1 MSHTTDLEH
10 WENQTLDY
18 DLERYPWPAWVL
30 AVIQEIEPKVQDL
43 SQFHAVVPPERTVAV
58 TAHVQRAFSR
68 SEFMQRFDAFAEE
81 YGRPLIDGR
90 RYMIKRQAT
99 LNLVVPDQ
107 QRLGRLLPFHQGV
120 WYSNGRGQRTFW
132 CALTHCYGTNS
143 MWVVDTE
150 PSRQIS
156 RDTIENKWNQAQ
168 FELASLEHA
177 RPVEIE
183 PGQCH
188 LFQQE
193 IIHGNVNN
201 LTGVT
206 RMAIDWHLLV
216 EGEEYG
222 KRLPGGFFRLPGDH
236 RQSNWGSAV
245 ARSGFVEY
253 TGNNTDY
260 DRGIPQLYQRM
271 AMDQYCREREIGI
284 NCVQFENE
292 YLTWMPVL
300 EKLIRDGVPGIVMG
314 SIYSLPD
321 DDARRREILGL
332 ALETGTEMHFVNEY
346 LVLETRRDLDLIE
359 TYRTFA
365 VESSGPHSWE
375 S

>member
-1 MSHTTDLEH
+1 MSLSD
-10 WENQTLDY
+10 WENKTLDY
-18 DLERYPWPAWVL
+18 DLKKYPWPDWVL
-30 AVIQEIEPKVQDL
+30 EVVQEIEPDVNDL
-43 SQFHAVVPPERTVAV
+43 ARFHEVVPVERTVAV

-81 YGRPLIDGR
+81 YTRPLIDHK

-120 WYSNGRGQRTFW
+120 WYSNGRGQRTIW
-132 CALTHCYGTNS
+132 CALTPCFDTNS
-143 MWVVDTE
+143 MWVVDTDI
-150 PSRQIS
+150 SRQIS
-156 RDTIENKWNQAQ
+156 KATIENRWNQER

-177 RPVEIE
+177 RPVEIY

-201 LTGVT
+201 DTGVT

-236 RQSNWGSAV
+236 RQADPGPLKTRA
-245 ARSGFVEY
+245 GFVEY
-253 TGNNTDY
+253 TGNNTHY
-260 DRGIPQLYQRM
+260 DRGIPQLLQRM
-271 AMDQYCREREIGI
+271 AMDQYCRERNIGI

-292 YLTWMPVL
+292 YLTWMPIL
-300 EKLIRDGVPGIVMG
+300 EKLIQDGVAGIVMG
-314 SIYSLPD
+314 SIWSLPD
-321 DDARRREILGL
+321 DSKRRKEILTL
-332 ALETGTEMHFVNEY
+332 ALENHTEMHFVNEY
-346 LVLETRRDLDLIE
+346 LVLKNNNDLDLIE

-365 VESSGPHSWE
+365 VEHAGLHSWDLD
-375 S
+375 SQT

>member
-1 MSHTTDLEH
+1 MSLQN
-10 WENQTLDY
+10 WENQTLIY
-18 DLERYPWPAWVL
+18 DLDRYPWPQWVQE
-30 AVIQEIEPKVQDL
+30 VIQEVEPQVNTLDE
-43 SQFHAVVPPERTVAV
+43 FHLVVPSHRIVSV

-68 SEFMQRFDAFAEE
+68 PEFMQRFDDFAEE
-81 YGRPLIDGR
+81 YCRPLIDDR

-99 LNLVVPDQ
+99 LNLVVPNQ
-107 QRLGRLLPFHQGV
+107 QKLGRLLPFHQGV
-120 WYSNGRGQRTFW
+120 WYSNGRGQRTIW
-132 CALTHCYGTNS
+132 CALTKCFDSNS

-150 PSRQIS
+150 HSRKIS
-156 RDTIENKWNQAQ
+156 RDTIENRWDQQQ
-168 FELASLEHA
+168 FEDASMAHA
-177 RPVEIE
+177 WPVVID

-193 IIHGNVNN
+193 IIHGNINN
-201 LTGVT
+201 ETGVT
-206 RMAIDWHLLV
+206 RMAIDWHILV
-216 EGEEYG
+216 EGEEFG

-236 RQSNWGSAV
+236 RQNLNTYDRQGYV
-245 ARSGFVEY
+245 QY

-271 AMDQYCREREIGI
+271 AMDQYCQQKNIGI

-300 EKLIRDGVPGIVMG
+300 EKLLKDGVPGIVMS

-321 DDARRREILGL
+321 DAARRKELL
-332 ALETGTEMHFVNEY
+332 AMALARQTELHFVNEY
-346 LVLETRRDLDLIE
+346 IVMNTQQDLDLIE

-365 VESSGPHSWE
+365 VQQSGPHSWQA
-375 S
+375 

>member
-1 MSHTTDLEH
+1 MNIIPE

-18 DLERYPWPAWVL
+18 DLQRYPWPDWVMEVIHEL
-30 AVIQEIEPKVQDL
+30 EPAVTDL
-43 SQFHAVVPPERTVAV
+43 SLFHEQVPVERTRAV
-58 TAHVQRAFSR
+58 TEHVQNSFSR
-68 SEFMQRFDAFAEE
+68 PEFMKRFDDFAEE
-81 YGRPLIDGR
+81 YGKPLIGGR

-99 LNLVVPDQ
+99 LNLVVPNQ

-132 CALTHCYGTNS
+132 CALTPCFGTNS

-150 PSRQIS
+150 PSRRIS
-156 RDTIENKWNQAQ
+156 RDTIENRWNQAE
-168 FELASLEHA
+168 FEAASLKHA
-177 RPVEIE
+177 RPVDIR

-201 LTGVT
+201 DTGVT

-236 RQSNWGSAV
+236 RQSK
-245 ARSGFVEY
+245 RSDKVIHPGFVQY
-253 TGNNTDY
+253 TGNNTEY
-260 DRGIPQLYQRM
+260 DKEIPQILQRM
-271 AMDQYCREREIGI
+271 SMDQYCREYGVGI

-292 YLTWMPVL
+292 HLSWMPVL
-300 EKLIRDGVPGIVMG
+300 EKLIQDGVAGIVMG

-321 DDARRREILGL
+321 DAQRRRHILDL
-332 ALETGTEMHFVNEY
+332 ALRQGTEMHFANEY
-346 LVLETRRDLDLIE
+346 IVMRDQNDLELID

-365 VESSGPHSWE
+365 VKSSGPHSWQI
-375 S
+375 